1 MIKIKEI
8 APEILDIQQILAQ
21 KNQPQSK
28 LNEQDRV
35 QIDDLIS
42 KGVSKEKILKAIDMS
57 EMDNKELAKQYVQ
70 NV

>member
-35 QIDDLIS
+35 QIDDLVS

-57 EMDNKELAKQYVQ
+57 EIDNKELAKQYVQ

>member
-57 EMDNKELAKQYVQ
+57 EIDNKELAKQYVQ

>member
-35 QIDDLIS
+35 QIDDLVS